1 MANELENN
9 GMDNNAMDNMD
20 DLVIFEDD
28 EGNEYSFTVE
38 DYFFYNG
45 EEYALLAD
53 AEEDEEGNKGCIV
66 CQVVSAENDED
77 EEFVPVADEDLAEK
91 LYQIA
96 TTRMNEEEE
105 EEE

>member
-1 MANELENN
+1 MDELE
-9 GMDNNAMDNMD
+9 MDGMD

-66 CQVVSAENDED
+66 CQVVCDENEDE

-91 LYQIA
+91 LYEIA
-96 TTRMNEEEE
+96 TTKLNEEAEEEE
-105 EEE
+105 